1 MLTNFAATLSAC
13 DRFEKG
19 PRSYLLRPGQEIS
32 VDYPVSIDEDID
44 GLFHKFLAGAP
55 LAESEALPFTLSK
68 KDLDVLTFMQ
78 KILGHQYGGGHIP
91 TLPPQP
97 DQMGKATLSNPG
109 LLFSLVAPP
118 VGIVAAIKYLPK
130 VREAASVLFPFLK
143 KWELPWWSSIPITAC
158 TLIPSFRTFMYLS
171 SRWQNTFHKG
181 AGLNALVSLDGRTAQ
196 IIEKCREFR
205 KKCVRVTFT
214 PEEWTNAPHQV
225 KTETVTDVRKA
236 CERTLAEEKISKEST
251 LHLVLRLRGG
261 MFHKTSGYLLESKS
275 EAGRDLETFFEKM
288 SVRDDGMFVSG
299 HKTQTWTSVH
309 YLDRVSF
316 PRDKGDQVFSAFV
329 DKEEASKGETFVGT
343 TNLSRS
349 YEVTVVPATAPA
361 SSK

>member
-1 MLTNFAATLSAC
+1 MNCWHTLTNFAATLSAC

-44 GLFHKFLAGAP
+44 GLFYKFLAGAP
-55 LAESEALPFTLSK
+55 LTESEALPFTLSK
-68 KDLDVLTFMQ
+68 QDLDVLTFM
-78 KILGHQYGGGHIP
+78 H
-91 TLPPQP
+91 
-97 DQMGKATLSNPG
+97 KA
-109 LLFSLVAPP
+109 APAS
-118 VGIVAAIKYLPK
+118 AA
-130 VREAASVLFPFLK
+130 
-143 KWELPWWSSIPITAC
+143 
-158 TLIPSFRTFMYLS
+158 
-171 SRWQNTFHKG
+171 
-181 AGLNALVSLDGRTAQ
+181 LNALVSFDGRTAQ

-214 PEEWTNAPHQV
+214 PEEWTDAPHQV
-225 KTETVTDVRKA
+225 KTETVADVYRA
-236 CERTLAEEKISKEST
+236 CGRTLAEEKIPKEST

-275 EAGRDLETFFEKM
+275 EEAKKQDLETFFEKM
-288 SVRDDGMFVSG
+288 SVCDDGMFVSG

-316 PRDKGDQVFSAFV
+316 PRDKGDEVFSAFV

-349 YEVTVVPATAPA
+349 YEVTVVPASAPA
-361 SSK
+361 SSKLVEPVTEVLEDSDFPPAD